1 MASEENTIAQ
11 DRAAKAQKAHDRA
24 VDGAKAMA
32 EYEADRSAVEANTT
46 RLRALRLEKERV
58 DAVAAAKAA
67 KVAKTAKSAKTAK
80 TAKAPAKTRTRAS
93 TPA

>member
-1 MASEENTIAQ
+1 MEVMMANEQDNVAL

-24 VDGAKAMA
+24 IDGAKAMA
-32 EYEADRSAVEANTT
+32 EYEAERSAVEANTT

-58 DAVAAAKAA
+58 DAAAAAKAA
-67 KVAKTAKSAKTAK
+67 KAAK
-80 TAKAPAKTRTRAS
+80 TAKAPAKKTRSRAS

>member
-1 MASEENTIAQ
+1 MANEQDNVAQ

-58 DAVAAAKAA
+58 DAKAAAKAA
-67 KVAKTAKSAKTAK
+67 KTAKTAK
-80 TAKAPAKTRTRAS
+80 TAKASKTAPKPKARTRAS
-93 TPA
+93 SPA

>member
-1 MASEENTIAQ
+1 MANEQDNVAQ

-32 EYEADRSAVEANTT
+32 EYEAERTAVDANTT
-46 RLRALRLEKERV
+46 RLRALRLEKEGL
-58 DAVAAAKAA
+58 DAKAAAKADKA
-67 KVAKTAKSAKTAK
+67 LKA
-80 TAKAPAKTRTRAS
+80 AKAAAPKPKPRSRTRVD

>member
-1 MASEENTIAQ
+1 MANEQDTVAQ

-58 DAVAAAKAA
+58 DAKAAAKAA
-67 KVAKTAKSAKTAK
+67 K
-80 TAKAPAKTRTRAS
+80 TAKATKTAAKPKARTRAS
-93 TPA
+93 SPA